1 MTPGQPAFRDATGA
15 PQVPAAGWR
24 ASAAAQQH
32 EQAANWADDDS
43 YATGSQRR
51 VSASGLPI
59 RQPQAS
65 KSAPLS
71 PSGSLWEP
79 FGSQAGDG
87 GQPNA
92 QDQTGRPIFT
102 WDPRQSADR

>member
-1 MTPGQPAFRDATGA
+1 
-15 PQVPAAGWR
+15 VPAAGWR
-24 ASAAAQQH
+24 AAAAQQQEH
-32 EQAANWADDDS
+32 GATWDETSN
-43 YATGSQRR
+43 YATGSQPR

-79 FGSQAGDG
+79 FGSQSGDRQG
-87 GQPNA
+87 GQPDA
-92 QDQTGRPIFT
+92 QDQSGQPIFT
-102 WDPRQSADR
+102 WDPRQSADRYQPPAGD